1 MLQHFSFKGMPCRQ
15 VTLNIRGNKE
25 LDITRYNK
33 HIINMRSKKES
44 NGLEAYHVS
53 QEIKLEGSHWKGTA
67 EQTPQELY
75 CMIAEVG
82 LYKKCHTKFIT
93 GCDSR
98 NNLKASAPKICSLG
112 IHPSELSRSN
122 QCPMISIDICTSH
135 RLYITT
141 EDVR

>member
-1 MLQHFSFKGMPCRQ
+1 M
-15 VTLNIRGNKE
+15 
-25 LDITRYNK
+25 
-33 HIINMRSKKES
+33 
-44 NGLEAYHVS
+44 AYHVS
-53 QEIKLEGSHWKGTA
+53 QEIKLEGFHLKGTA

-75 CMIAEVG
+75 CMIGKVG
-82 LYKKCHTKFIT
+82 LYNKCRTKLIT